1 MNACLEVPVAE
12 VNGIAL
18 HHPDERLDAD
28 TLRQRACSELLRQ
41 AAIREGLLSHDD
53 APPADGILSEAATL
67 AVEQLIDAELHLP
80 QPSEDECRRYYA
92 ANSARYADGERAEL
106 RHILFAVT
114 AGVDVVALRSR
125 AEQMLIEV
133 RGGDESAFAD
143 AARAWSNC
151 PSGAR
156 GGALGW
162 LGADDCA
169 PEFAREI
176 FGHAEIGVLPRLV
189 HSRFGLHVVQVLRRE
204 AGAVRP
210 FEDVRGAV
218 VAVMRQK
225 SFITALRQYLSVLAG
240 EAELRGVEIDAAA
253 SPLLQ

>member
-1 MNACLEVPVAE
+1 MNACVEISVAT

-18 HHPDERLDAD
+18 HRPDEIPDAEN
-28 TLRQRACSELLRQ
+28 LRQRACSELLRQ
-41 AAIREGLLSHDD
+41 AAVARGLLSPDD
-53 APPADGILSEAATL
+53 VAQADGILSEAATL
-67 AVEQLIDAELHLP
+67 AVEQLIEAELHLP

-92 ANSARYADGERAEL
+92 ANSARYAEGERVEL

-125 AEQMLIEV
+125 AEHMLIEL

-143 AARAWSNC
+143 AARTWSNC
-151 PSGAR
+151 PSGAK

-162 LGADDCA
+162 LGAAECA

-176 FGHAEIGVLPRLV
+176 FGHAEVGVLPRLV
-189 HSRFGLHVVQVLRRE
+189 HSRFGLHVVQVLRRQ
-204 AGAVRP
+204 AGAVRA
-210 FEDVRGAV
+210 FEDVRGTVLA
-218 VAVMRQK
+218 AMRQK

-240 EAELRGVEIDAAA
+240 EAEVRGVDIDGAA

>member
-18 HHPDERLDAD
+18 HRPDERPDAG

-41 AAIREGLLSHDD
+41 AAIRHGLLAPDD
-53 APPADGILSEAATL
+53 VAPADGILSEAATL
-67 AVEQLIDAELHLP
+67 AVEQLIESELHLP
-80 QPSEDECRRYYA
+80 EPSETECQRYYA
-92 ANSARYADGERAEL
+92 AHAARYAEGERAEL

-133 RGGDESAFAD
+133 RVGDESAFAD

-162 LGADDCA
+162 LGAADCV

-218 VAVMRQK
+218 VAAMRQK
-225 SFITALRQYLSVLAG
+225 SFVTALRQYLSLLAG
-240 EAELRGVEIDAAA
+240 EAELRGVDIAGAE